1 LQHSFIFAKERY
13 ISAVT
18 IYLVRHAKAGKRSE
32 WHDEDDLRPLSETG
46 WKQAEL
52 LAESLFKLKVTKLI
66 SSPATR
72 CFQTLEP
79 LAKKAKLRVEID
91 KRLYENG
98 DVADMLEI
106 AEEVEDSTVL
116 SSHGDMIPE
125 LIKTLERRGMKIES
139 KPDWRKASVWVIER
153 TNRGFKSAVA
163 LAPPQIDD

>member
-1 LQHSFIFAKERY
+1 M
-13 ISAVT
+13 T
-18 IYLVRHAKAGKRSE
+18 IYIVRHAKAGKRSE
-32 WHDEDDLRPLSETG
+32 WHDDDDLRPLSKTG

-52 LAESLFKLKVTKLI
+52 VAEQLKKLSITSLI

-72 CFQTLEP
+72 CVQTLEP
-79 LAKKAKLRVEID
+79 LAKLTKLKLEID
-91 KRLYENG
+91 KRLLEHG

-153 TNRGFKSAVA
+153 TNRGFKSATA
-163 LAPPQIDD
+163 WPPPQVED

>member
-1 LQHSFIFAKERY
+1 
-13 ISAVT
+13 
-18 IYLVRHAKAGKRSE
+18 
-32 WHDEDDLRPLSETG
+32 
-46 WKQAEL
+46 
-52 LAESLFKLKVTKLI
+52 
-66 SSPATR
+66 
-72 CFQTLEP
+72 
-79 LAKKAKLRVEID
+79 LAKKAKLHVEID

-139 KPDWRKASVWVIER
+139 KPDWRKASVWVVER

>member
-1 LQHSFIFAKERY
+1 M
-13 ISAVT
+13 T

-32 WHDEDDLRPLSETG
+32 WHDEDDLRPLSDTG

-52 LAESLFKLKVTKLI
+52 LAESLHKLKVTKLI

-91 KRLYENG
+91 KRLYEHG

-125 LIKTLERRGMKIES
+125 LIKMLERRGMKIES
-139 KPDWRKASVWVIER
+139 KPDWRKASVWVVER

-163 LAPPQIDD
+163 LAPPQ

>member
-1 LQHSFIFAKERY
+1 M
-13 ISAVT
+13 T
-18 IYLVRHAKAGKRSE
+18 IYIVRHAKAGKRSE
-32 WHDEDDLRPLSETG
+32 WHDDDDLRPLSKTG

-52 LAESLFKLKVTKLI
+52 VAEQLKKLSITSLI

-72 CFQTLEP
+72 CVQTLEP
-79 LAKKAKLRVEID
+79 LAQLTKLKLEID
-91 KRLYENG
+91 KRLLEHG

-116 SSHGDMIPE
+116 WSHGDMIPE

-153 TNRGFKSAVA
+153 TNRGFKSATA
-163 LAPPQIDD
+163 WPPPQVED

>member
-1 LQHSFIFAKERY
+1 M
-13 ISAVT
+13 T

-32 WHDEDDLRPLSETG
+32 WQDEDDLRPLSDTG

-79 LAKKAKLRVEID
+79 LAKKAKLQVEID

-139 KPDWRKASVWVIER
+139 KPDWRKASVWVVER

>member
-1 LQHSFIFAKERY
+1 M
-13 ISAVT
+13 T

-32 WHDEDDLRPLSETG
+32 WQDEDDLRPLSDTG

-52 LAESLFKLKVTKLI
+52 LAESLFKLKVSKLI

-79 LAKKAKLRVEID
+79 LAKKAKLQVEID

-139 KPDWRKASVWVIER
+139 KPDWRKASVWVVER

>member
-1 LQHSFIFAKERY
+1 M
-13 ISAVT
+13 T
-18 IYLVRHAKAGKRSE
+18 IYIVRHAKAGKRSE
-32 WHDEDDLRPLSETG
+32 WHDDDNLRPLSKTG

-52 LAESLFKLKVTKLI
+52 VAEQLKKLSITSLI

-72 CFQTLEP
+72 CVQTLEP
-79 LAKKAKLRVEID
+79 LAQLTKLKLEID
-91 KRLYENG
+91 KRLLEHG

-153 TNRGFKSAVA
+153 TNRGFKSATA
-163 LAPPQIDD
+163 WPPPQVED

>member
-1 LQHSFIFAKERY
+1 M
-13 ISAVT
+13 T

-32 WHDEDDLRPLSETG
+32 WQDEDDLRPLSDTG

-79 LAKKAKLRVEID
+79 LAKKAKLQVEID

-139 KPDWRKASVWVIER
+139 KPDWRKASVWVVER

-163 LAPPQIDD
+163 LAPPEIDD

>member
-1 LQHSFIFAKERY
+1 LQHSFIFVKERY

-32 WHDEDDLRPLSETG
+32 WQDEDDLRPLSDTG

-52 LAESLFKLKVTKLI
+52 LAESLFKLKVSKLI

-79 LAKKAKLRVEID
+79 LAKKTKLRVEID
-91 KRLYENG
+91 KRLYEHG

-139 KPDWRKASVWVIER
+139 KPDWRKASVWVVER

>member
-1 LQHSFIFAKERY
+1 M
-13 ISAVT
+13 T

-32 WHDEDDLRPLSETG
+32 WHDEDDLRPLSNAG

-79 LAKKAKLRVEID
+79 LAKKAKLQVEID

-139 KPDWRKASVWVIER
+139 KPDWRKASVWVVER

>member
-1 LQHSFIFAKERY
+1 M
-13 ISAVT
+13 T

-32 WHDEDDLRPLSETG
+32 WQDEDDLRPLSDTG

-52 LAESLFKLKVTKLI
+52 LAESLFKLKVSKLI

-91 KRLYENG
+91 KRLYEHG

-139 KPDWRKASVWVIER
+139 KPDWRKASVWVVER

-163 LAPPQIDD
+163 LAPPQIAD

>member
-1 LQHSFIFAKERY
+1 M
-13 ISAVT
+13 T
-18 IYLVRHAKAGKRSE
+18 IYIVRHAKAGKRSE
-32 WHDEDDLRPLSETG
+32 WHDDDNLRPLSKTG

-52 LAESLFKLKVTKLI
+52 VAEQLKKLSITSLI

-72 CFQTLEP
+72 CVQTLEP
-79 LAKKAKLRVEID
+79 LAKLTKLKLEID
-91 KRLYENG
+91 KRLLEHG

-153 TNRGFKSAVA
+153 TNRGFKSATA
-163 LAPPQIDD
+163 WPPPQVED

>member
-1 LQHSFIFAKERY
+1 M
-13 ISAVT
+13 T

-32 WHDEDDLRPLSETG
+32 WHDEDDLRPLSDTG

-79 LAKKAKLRVEID
+79 LAKKAKLQVEID

-139 KPDWRKASVWVIER
+139 KPDWRKASIWVVER
-153 TNRGFKSAVA
+153 TNRGFKSAFA

>member
-1 LQHSFIFAKERY
+1 M
-13 ISAVT
+13 T

-32 WHDEDDLRPLSETG
+32 WHDEDDLRPLSDTG

-52 LAESLFKLKVTKLI
+52 LAESLHKLKVTKLI

-91 KRLYENG
+91 KRLCEHG

-125 LIKTLERRGMKIES
+125 LIKMLERRGMKIES
-139 KPDWRKASVWVIER
+139 KPDWRKASVWVVER

-163 LAPPQIDD
+163 LAPPQ

>member
-1 LQHSFIFAKERY
+1 LQHSFIFVKERY

-32 WHDEDDLRPLSETG
+32 WQDEDDLRPLSDTG

-52 LAESLFKLKVTKLI
+52 LAESLFKLKVSKLI

-79 LAKKAKLRVEID
+79 LAKKAKLQVEID

-139 KPDWRKASVWVIER
+139 KPDWRKASVWVVER

>member
-1 LQHSFIFAKERY
+1 M
-13 ISAVT
+13 T

-32 WHDEDDLRPLSETG
+32 WHDEDDLRPLSDTG

-52 LAESLFKLKVTKLI
+52 LAESLFKLEVTKLI

-91 KRLYENG
+91 KRLYEHG

-106 AEEVEDSTVL
+106 AEEVEDSTVM

-139 KPDWRKASVWVIER
+139 KPDWRKASVWVVER

-163 LAPPQIDD
+163 LAPPQ

>member
-1 LQHSFIFAKERY
+1 LQHLFIFVKERY

-32 WHDEDDLRPLSETG
+32 WQDEDDLRPLSDTG

-79 LAKKAKLRVEID
+79 LAKKAKLQVEID

-139 KPDWRKASVWVIER
+139 KPDWRKASVWVVER

-163 LAPPQIDD
+163 LAPPEIDD

>member
-1 LQHSFIFAKERY
+1 M
-13 ISAVT
+13 T

-32 WHDEDDLRPLSETG
+32 WHDEDDLRPLSDTG

-52 LAESLFKLKVTKLI
+52 LAESLFELKVTKLI

-79 LAKKAKLRVEID
+79 LAKKAKLQVEID

-125 LIKTLERRGMKIES
+125 LIKALERRGMKIES
-139 KPDWRKASVWVIER
+139 KPDWRKASVWVVER

-163 LAPPQIDD
+163 LAPPEIDD